1 MAGHYPELKALLG
14 ADFIVLD
21 TQQSEKHHKFVGKA
35 AFDNSNKQYGA
46 EMKQMCAWVLAVE
59 GARVSGKH
67 DLFLKPLLSLHN
79 TNTGS
84 SKLHSEMLRLE
95 TKSDIEKIVL
105 DVHTDNKFRSTNGTK
120 ACKLVWNCELKYWT
134 LPKEFVLEP
143 YFHPCLSQENVFE
156 DLSHSY
162 AGNPGCNMQVWLM
175 QQVRVDPPLSSPD
188 SDEWYTIRCDRKF
201 KIGGRLTRR
210 EHSYCSLYSC
220 VTVRS
225 KDGRSPNTLAR
236 VLAILKVKVQTT
248 SGEEV
253 VRVSNAFLILYLLL
267 N

>member
-1 MAGHYPELKALLG
+1 
-14 ADFIVLD
+14 
-21 TQQSEKHHKFVGKA
+21 
-35 AFDNSNKQYGA
+35 
-46 EMKQMCAWVLAVE
+46 
-59 GARVSGKH
+59 
-67 DLFLKPLLSLHN
+67 
-79 TNTGS
+79 
-84 SKLHSEMLRLE
+84 MLRLE
-95 TKSDIEKIVL
+95 TKSDVEITVHV
-105 DVHTDNKFRSTNGTK
+105 VHTENKFRSTNGAK
-120 ACKLVWNCELKYWT
+120 ACKLVWNCVLKVWT

-143 YFHPCLSQENVFE
+143 YFHPCLSQEDVFE
-156 DLSHSY
+156 SLSSSY
-162 AGNPGCNMQVWLM
+162 AGNPGYNMQVWLM
-175 QQVRVDPPLSSPD
+175 QQVRVDPPSSSPD

-210 EHSYCSLYSC
+210 EHSYRSLYSC

-253 VRVSNAFLILYLLL
+253 VKVSNAFLILYLLL